1 MPVHIRLRVLS
12 KRIIEVYNTMSHN
25 DENTATEEM
34 EILVLYK
41 KPFELTVNI
50 RK

>member
-1 MPVHIRLRVLS
+1 MHTQVRVLS
-12 KRIIEVYNTMSHN
+12 KRIIEVYNTISHN

-41 KPFELTVNI
+41 KPFELLTVNI